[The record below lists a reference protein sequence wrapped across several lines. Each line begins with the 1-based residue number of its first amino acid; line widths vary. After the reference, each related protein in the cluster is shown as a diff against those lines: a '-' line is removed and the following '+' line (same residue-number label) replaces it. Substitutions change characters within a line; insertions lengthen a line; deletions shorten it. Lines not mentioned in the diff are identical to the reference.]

1 MTKTYAIIVCF
12 LLILGRSSFDQNLN
26 IFDNV
31 HKYWIPYI
39 MLSDMDVDAG
49 LQDGAKSR
57 ELEPARN
64 ADPLSSSALGSLSPA
79 PYHLECISEE
89 QCYEYKCE
97 DPHCIMHCV
106 QATCQCSCGI
116 KFK

>member
-1 MTKTYAIIVCF
+1 M
-12 LLILGRSSFDQNLN
+12 LL
-26 IFDNV
+26 
-31 HKYWIPYI
+31 
-39 MLSDMDVDAG
+39 DMHADAG

-57 ELEPARN
+57 ELEHAEKPE
-64 ADPLSSSALGSLSPA
+64 PLSSSALASPSPA

-97 DPHCIMHCV
+97 DPHCIMRCV
-106 QATCQCSCGI
+106 QGTCQCSCGI

>member
-12 LLILGRSSFDQNLN
+12 LLIL
-26 IFDNV
+26 
-31 HKYWIPYI
+31 
-39 MLSDMDVDAG
+39 G

-89 QCYEYKCE
+89 QCYEYKYDMVPE
-97 DPHCIMHCV
+97 PGMPT
-106 QATCQCSCGI
+106 QKGI
-116 KFK
+116 SAQPSLHVPVLYF

>member
-1 MTKTYAIIVCF
+1 MTKTCAIIVCF
-12 LLILGRSSFDQNLN
+12 LLIL
-26 IFDNV
+26 
-31 HKYWIPYI
+31 
-39 MLSDMDVDAG
+39 G

-64 ADPLSSSALGSLSPA
+64 ADPLSSSALASLSPA

-116 KFK
+116 KYK